1 MVILV
6 IRTFCNL
13 EILKKG
19 IAILCL
25 TALLL
30 SASSISYFYW
40 VEEKLHEQE
49 VFSKID
55 AGEFEEEAHNEVSHD
70 DKAHSIKLILTKKDQ
85 LPEGY
90 TWEEEGREFSH
101 EGMFYDIISLK
112 KTNSGWELVAASD
125 EEEAAI
131 VANQNTSKKEGH
143 HIKISKIQFL
153 FLAPFNVKQAFHI
166 KFTSINYA
174 AFKAYLFDR
183 SLIKFSPPPEAN

>member
-1 MVILV
+1 MILLV

-90 TWEEEGREFSH
+90 T
-101 EGMFYDIISLK
+101 
-112 KTNSGWELVAASD
+112 
-125 EEEAAI
+125 
-131 VANQNTSKKEGH
+131 
-143 HIKISKIQFL
+143 
-153 FLAPFNVKQAFHI
+153 
-166 KFTSINYA
+166 
-174 AFKAYLFDR
+174 
-183 SLIKFSPPPEAN
+183 